1 MPALIVAAMV
11 LIWITG
17 SRSASLIQPTHIQ
30 GWRLSLSPQAS
41 DSTTCARRASIICT
55 GLTTP
60 VMDPVVPMMNSV
72 MTALNVLTTENGF
85 ITPVMAW
92 LGTQRAGKIELDQVR
107 P

>member
-1 MPALIVAAMV
+1 
-11 LIWITG
+11 
-17 SRSASLIQPTHIQ
+17 
-30 GWRLSLSPQAS
+30 
-41 DSTTCARRASIICT
+41 
-55 GLTTP
+55 
-60 VMDPVVPMMNSV
+60 MDPVVPMMNSV